1 MRKILLFAAN
11 ALRLTVRD
19 RSSFIW
25 MLLMPIA
32 FMWIFGQTGGGGSS
46 GPPKFT
52 LSIDDQDGG
61 WLARAVIADLE
72 GEQVNLRTVGEVD
85 ADDGQSRVRTL
96 VIPAGFSE
104 RVLAGDQQ
112 TLTLVKDANANEDFS
127 LAAEVHVTRTIV
139 RTIGRLIEINAAAK
153 ADNAPVV
160 LVEEFRDLR
169 GRTPLVGLEVST
181 AGTGR
186 PVPAGFA
193 QSVPGMLTMMV
204 LMMTVIYGGVFLT
217 AEKKSR
223 MLTRQITLPVTRRQI
238 VLGKLFG
245 RFLLAALQIAI
256 LVAAGRF
263 LFGISFGN
271 SPAGL
276 LLLLASYALAVAGL
290 AVLLGAVL
298 RTPEQ
303 ASGIGW
309 MLSMVLAAMGGC
321 WWPSEVVPDWLW
333 KAAHILPT
341 AWAMDAFHALISF
354 GLGLEAVL
362 LPSAVLAA
370 FGLLFA
376 GLGARF
382 LRPA

>member
-1 MRKILLFAAN
+1 MRTIFLLAAN
-11 ALRLTVRD
+11 DLRLTIRD
-19 RSSFIW
+19 RASFIW
-25 MLLMPIA
+25 LLLMPVA
-32 FMWIFGQTGGGGSS
+32 FMWIFGQAAGGGTS

-52 LSIDDQDGG
+52 LTIDDRDGG
-61 WLARAVIADLE
+61 WLARAVVGELE
-72 GEQVNLRTVGEVD
+72 GERVNLRTIDEVE
-85 ADDGQSRVRTL
+85 ADDELSRVRTL
-96 VIPAGFSE
+96 VIPAGFTD

-112 TLTLVKDANANEDFS
+112 TVALVKDDGADEDFS
-127 LAAEVHVTRTIV
+127 LAAEAHVTRAIV
-139 RTIGRLIEINAAAK
+139 RTIGRLVEIDAAARSD
-153 ADNAPVV
+153 AAPLVV
-160 LVEEFRDLR
+160 VEEFRQRR
-169 GRTPLVGLEVST
+169 GREPLVGLDVST

-186 PVPAGFA
+186 PVPGGLA
-193 QSVPGMLTMMV
+193 QSVPGMLTMTV

-217 AEKKSR
+217 SEKKR
-223 MLTRQITLPVTRRQI
+223 GMLTRQVGLPVTRRQI
-238 VLGKLFG
+238 VLGKLCG
-245 RFLLAALQIAI
+245 RFLIAAMQIAL

-271 SPAGL
+271 SHAAL

-333 KAAHILPT
+333 KAAHVLPT

-354 GLGLEAVL
+354 GFGIEAVVG
-362 LPSAVLAA
+362 PSAVLVA
-370 FGLLFA
+370 FGILFT

-382 LRPA
+382 LRAS